1 MSIPDDAVGWL
12 AVAVLFVTMSGQAW
26 KQWSERTT
34 KGIGRWFFAGQIAA
48 STGFL
53 VYSAL
58 VRSPVFVVGNALVL
72 LAAIAGAIILWWN
85 RTHRPPLPT
94 RATAATDSKRA
105 DRAQT

>member
-1 MSIPDDAVGWL
+1 MSLPGETVGWL
-12 AVAVLFVTMSGQAW
+12 AVAILFVTMSGQAL
-26 KQWSERTT
+26 KQWTERTT

-72 LAAIAGAIILWWN
+72 LAAIAGSVILWWN
-85 RTHRPPLPT
+85 RTHRSPAPT
-94 RATAATDSKRA
+94 EIAERDV
-105 DRAQT
+105 